1 MTFGADFFYFLCI
14 SSMKTYPI
22 LLLKWLISSER
33 ALANA
38 AKVFYRARADVELGL
53 FDRASRF

>member
-1 MTFGADFFYFLCI
+1 VN
-14 SSMKTYPI
+14 
-22 LLLKWLISSER
+22 LLSGRSL
-33 ALANA
+33 NA